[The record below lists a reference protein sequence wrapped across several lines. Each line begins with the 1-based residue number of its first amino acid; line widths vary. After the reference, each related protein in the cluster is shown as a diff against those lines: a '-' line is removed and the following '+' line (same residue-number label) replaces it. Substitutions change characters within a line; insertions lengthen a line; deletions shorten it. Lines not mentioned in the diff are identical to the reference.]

1 MIHIGDSKT
10 FHFQFLAIQAYFS
23 MTVLL
28 RYAFGRHK
36 AVLSPCAPR
45 CSADVP
51 RTTTNADIPCLNFV
65 KT

>member
-23 MTVLL
+23 MVVLL

-36 AVLSPCAPR
+36 AVLSPCAPW
-45 CSADVP
+45 CNADVP
-51 RTTTNADIPCLNFV
+51 ALLRMQIFLVQMP
-65 KT
+65 